1 MAVRRRSFYEPPG
14 AMGGPP
20 QQARQAEGAGSP
32 FARPH
37 TPGPHGGGV
46 NPMAQG
52 GGGSSGGAGAGGG
65 QPVSG
70 ATPPSQ
76 APIPATPE
84 DQTTAPYGGTIR
96 PGNANLYTQPGGPLS
111 PGAQPDTGGGM
122 PGMAG
127 MAGAD
132 GMQPHLMLKL
142 LRFMGRL

>member
-1 MAVRRRSFYEPPG
+1 
-14 AMGGPP
+14 MGGPT
-20 QQARQAEGAGSP
+20 QQAMTNEGSP
-32 FARPH
+32 FARPT

-52 GGGSSGGAGAGGG
+52 AGAGAGGG

-96 PGNANLYTQPGGPLS
+96 PGNASLYAQPGGPLS
-111 PGAQPDTGGGM
+111 PGAQPGVGVPAGTGGGT

>member
-14 AMGGPP
+14 AMGGPS
-20 QQARQAEGAGSP
+20 QQAMQAEGAGSP
-32 FARPH
+32 LQRST

-46 NPMAQG
+46 NPMAAG
-52 GGGSSGGAGAGGG
+52 GGGAMGAGQSA
-65 QPVSG
+65 SG

-111 PGAQPDTGGGM
+111 PGAQLG
-122 PGMAG
+122 PGVG
-127 MAGAD
+127 
-132 GMQPHLMLKL
+132 
-142 LRFMGRL
+142 